1 MFLSRRARR
10 WIALALVLAATLVP
24 SSLASSSSPP
34 SGSGAVSSFDSV
46 SRRLLGRQSRW
57 HHAMFEEI
65 RGEVR
70 RSAHSFLHDRTDN
83 PLRLPLEVNV
93 VLVGFDGEGGF
104 RHSVDERAL
113 ADFLRDSFG
122 RYRPSCLETGEQL
135 EVEVELRYNV
145 LHAGGDALARLE
157 RATRS
162 EMTRVADEPPPREWN
177 DAGSNPAGGISAR
190 ERWRAYEVEASGAVE
205 RAVRAVYVNL
215 FAPAE
220 PVAVFVVNPDKRRMD
235 PSLDPSA
242 AAAASGTSRG
252 DDMSPAELERE
263 ESGYVYRYRYMG
275 SEGRTAAWLSADR
288 FAVLDLAAGPCALA
302 RVGAPIGSD
311 AARLTTAWSL
321 PRLAPLLLP
330 HAREAT
336 RETPAVAAAAAA
348 IRDAQFR
355 ARMSAVALSAVRHVV
370 APDVGAETLD
380 HSRRVLLPIIALRDH
395 DLFAPLSPASGAR
408 GVDVELVFSEARRLL
423 QPGQSLAAASSTHNL
438 HEHEHL
444 AAAVLRAR
452 RAVTTAGFGDA
463 TREPRRVRA
472 FTREYLDSETLLEEF
487 RRSAD
492 LLASGLTHL
501 GEDASAEDAF
511 GRQRGMPNPRA
522 TGGTVSRDG
531 PVVRDGTRVVPVYV
545 LSLAGLPRVRSSTA
559 RVSSPPPTTS
569 SSSCN
574 PSATPRSPRRA
585 RTIRRVGTRE
595 IGARVRRRRGT
606 REGGGEGGGGGERR
620 GDDAESR
627 ERRRRRSGRRR
638 ARRGIRRR
646 RRRVGSPSFPLERP
660 RRSRATFGTH
670 PTRRRR
676 RREGARRA
684 RRAARATQ
692 RRARPTRGELV
703 MVRRTP
709 SLRSLHQLHHPLRR
723 ARGRRAAQR
732 RLESRGHRPPRGSP
746 RARRDGTVRRRVSQ
760 TSLADVFPFP
770 RERRAAA
777 LDGVAPSAATRDGPR
792 EPEQTWLD
800 YLYADP
806 DRAGVPG
813 PLPQTTV
820 AEMERN
826 VERLEDA
833 FVRVGDAMYDGDL
846 NAAHELSSAVL
857 DDARAFEAY
866 VAREVTAARDAL
878 GCCRTARRRRDGGRA
893 AASALVV
900 VAAGGGYLLLVF
912 ARGAR
917 TRGGASGREV
927 GFELG
932 LGGGVMRGSALRS
945 ARRRARAAAGTGSER
960 RDAQIDDAGA
970 AARRR
975 YLIPGARFFV
985 AEYRARIARLS
996 RTRLR

>member
-34 SGSGAVSSFDSV
+34 SGSGAVSSSDSV

-113 ADFLRDSFG
+113 ADFLRDSFD

-157 RATRS
+157 RAARS

-235 PSLDPSA
+235 PSLDPAA
-242 AAAASGTSRG
+242 AAAASGTSSG
-252 DDMSPAELERE
+252 EDMSPAELERE

-336 RETPAVAAAAAA
+336 RETPAANTAAAA

-463 TREPRRVRA
+463 TREPRRARA
-472 FTREYLDSETLLEEF
+472 STREYLDSETLLEEF
-487 RRSAD
+487 RKSAD
-492 LLASGLTHL
+492 LLASGLTDL
-501 GEDASAEDAF
+501 GEDASTEDAF

-545 LSLAGLPRVRSSTA
+545 LSLAGLPPGTLVDGESLVAAADDLVVVVQPVGDPAIAAPGADDPNAWGRGKSARASVAAAELARAAAKAEEEAKEEANAEATTIAEATTRKAESVAAAA
-559 RVSSPPPTTS
+559 RV
-569 SSSCN
+569 
-574 PSATPRSPRRA
+574 AA
-585 RTIRRVGTRE
+585 
-595 IGARVRRRRGT
+595 ARVAAS
-606 REGGGEGGGGGERR
+606 GGGDGEWVSLRFLSN
-620 GDDAESR
+620 D
-627 ERRRRRSGRRR
+627 
-638 ARRGIRRR
+638 
-646 RRRVGSPSFPLERP
+646 RVV
-660 RRSRATFGTH
+660 
-670 PTRRRR
+670 
-676 RREGARRA
+676 
-684 RRAARATQ
+684 
-692 RRARPTRGELV
+692 RARPSEPTRHVVAGVARALGGLAAPHERRSVAHDQRVENWLWSV
-703 MVRRTP
+703 GHHPFGPFTNCTTLSAALADVARRNAVLSRADTALRAVRRGLAETERFADAF
-709 SLRSLHQLHHPLRR
+709 LK
-723 ARGRRAAQR
+723 
-732 RLESRGHRPPRGSP
+732 PP
-746 RARRDGTVRRRVSQ
+746 
-760 TSLADVFPFP
+760 LADVFPFP

-777 LDGVAPSAATRDGPR
+777 LDDVAPSAAARDGPR

-866 VAREVTAARDAL
+866 VTREVTAARDAL

-893 AASALVV
+893 AASALVI
-900 VAAGGGYLLLVF
+900 VAAGGAYLLLVV

-917 TRGGASGREV
+917 SRGGASGRKV

-945 ARRRARAAAGTGSER
+945 RARAAARASGGGYGFGAKR
-960 RDAQIDDAGA
+960 RAD
-970 AARRR
+970 
-975 YLIPGARFFV
+975 
-985 AEYRARIARLS
+985 
-996 RTRLR
+996 